1 MVAIGNEKFASAAAA
16 ALEPLEVFGGQ
27 ASPEDLDQMVR
38 VFAAAADRPDLIPQT
53 FLAYLVDYIQTN
65 AQIVASQIAGTIL
78 TSITPASSVTAAES
92 TTATAYGD
100 LATVGPN
107 LTALAAG
114 RYIVLQGAQAKISSS
129 ADQAFMSVAVNGTA
143 SDNDAA
149 VTANVDPASIA
160 TLSLQSLTAQSNTIK
175 AQYRVNGG
183 TGTFGQR
190 KLIAI
195 RYANI

>member
-1 MVAIGNEKFASAAAA
+1 MASPSTQFSSGPPL
-16 ALEPLEVFGGQ
+16 ALTPLEVFGGQ
-27 ASPEDLDQMVR
+27 ASQQDLDQMVR
-38 VFAAAADRPDLIPQT
+38 MFAAAADRPDLIPQT

-78 TSITPASSVTAAES
+78 TSITPASSITAAES
-92 TTATAYGD
+92 TTATSYAD
-100 LATVGPN
+100 LATVGPQ

-114 RYIVLQGAQAKISSS
+114 RYAILYGGQAKISSS

-149 VTANVDPASIA
+149 VTANVDSASIA